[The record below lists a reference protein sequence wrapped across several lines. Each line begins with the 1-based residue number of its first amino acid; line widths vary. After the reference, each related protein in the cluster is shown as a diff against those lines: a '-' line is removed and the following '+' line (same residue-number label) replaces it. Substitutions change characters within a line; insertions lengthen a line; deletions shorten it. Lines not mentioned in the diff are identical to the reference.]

1 MLMFSFMSSVNDLV
15 DREKKIKLQISTFES
30 ILDLAESSRGKLME
44 LSSLPTAAVSILFQ
58 HLQRTAPSFHG

>member
-1 MLMFSFMSSVNDLV
+1 MFSFMSSVNDLV

>member
-1 MLMFSFMSSVNDLV
+1 MFSFMSSVNDLV

-44 LSSLPTAAVSILFQ
+44 LSSLPTAAVSILLL